1 MAVTTT
7 DVANDTPQVIE
18 TEIAVVGAGLTGLAA
33 ACALSQQGSDVV
45 LAAPD
50 VAGAGDT
57 RSSALLPPS
66 VQLFENLG
74 IWSTCA
80 ASSAP
85 LRGVRIL
92 DDGGGLLRAP
102 EVLFHA
108 HDIGRQDLGANVP
121 NPALSRALRAKVTV
135 ALNLRRLPTAAVTT
149 VEPRAGD
156 VELRLAEGGRVRAA
170 LVVAADGRHSLAR
183 AAAAIPVSTWNY
195 PQVAIATSI
204 AHTRPHDGITSEL
217 QRRPGPLTTVPL
229 PGLQSAVVWVE
240 APSEAARLATLAEDD
255 FKAELETRLQGLLG
269 TIEAVGPRARFP
281 LSGLS
286 AARMAQARIALVGE
300 AAHVIPPIGAQG
312 LNLGLRDVAALAD
325 CVAEARAAGRDPG
338 STETLGAYVAARA
351 LDVQSRALMVDLL
364 NRSLISDFV
373 PVQALR
379 GLGLHL
385 LAGSGWLRR
394 LAMHS
399 GAGAPGALP
408 RLMRP
413 RP

>member
-1 MAVTTT
+1 
-7 DVANDTPQVIE
+7 
-18 TEIAVVGAGLTGLAA
+18 
-33 ACALSQQGSDVV
+33 
-45 LAAPD
+45 
-50 VAGAGDT
+50 
-57 RSSALLPPS
+57 
-66 VQLFENLG
+66 
-74 IWSTCA
+74 
-80 ASSAP
+80 
-85 LRGVRIL
+85 
-92 DDGGGLLRAP
+92 
-102 EVLFHA
+102 
-108 HDIGRQDLGANVP
+108 
-121 NPALSRALRAKVTV
+121 
-135 ALNLRRLPTAAVTT
+135 
-149 VEPRAGD
+149 
-156 VELRLAEGGRVRAA
+156 
-170 LVVAADGRHSLAR
+170 
-183 AAAAIPVSTWNY
+183 STWNY

-217 QRRPGPLTTVPL
+217 QRRPGPLTTAPL

-269 TIEAVGPRARFP
+269 TIEAIGPRARFP

-338 STETLGAYVAARA
+338 STETLGAYVAAPRA
-351 LDVQSRALMVDLL
+351 SAVQRRALMVPLL
-364 NRSLISDFV
+364 TRSLISVFV